1 MSRTRTAQAGIDR
14 SRPGPRTEHV
24 RSDLDGLGLG
34 ERCRLGSRAGQEEAY
49 HSDARGRGRGRH
61 LWQLQTSPALSRW
74 LLSWLLRR
82 LSCGRRRPQG
92 PRSARAAR
100 SAGAGAAFLA
110 GASPHTVYLPIVY
123 REAEWIA
130 RNCPCYPTWGRNTS
144 QFSAHNFPVHL
155 AGMLGGPAQGHLALA
170 PLPGLLLLANIP
182 CFSKVLI
189 RPAASKCR
197 CHHHH
202 TDPAPGMLSSIAL
215 NV

>member
-92 PRSARAAR
+92 PRARRAQR
-100 SAGAGAAFLA
+100 GRRIFGGRLT
-110 GASPHTVYLPIVY
+110 PY
-123 REAEWIA
+123 RVAAEWIA

-155 AGMLGGPAQGHLALA
+155 AGMPGGPAQGHLALA